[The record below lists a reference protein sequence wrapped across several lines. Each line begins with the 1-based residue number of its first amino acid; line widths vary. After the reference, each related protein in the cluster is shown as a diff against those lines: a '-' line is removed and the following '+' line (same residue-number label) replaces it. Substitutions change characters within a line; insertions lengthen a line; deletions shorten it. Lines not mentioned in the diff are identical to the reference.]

1 MIGKSGNGG
10 FAMITKKTIDQML
23 ALPDDKMAAM
33 LKLVLS
39 TAGAD
44 TSGLRFD
51 ERTVRRLR
59 AVLGELT
66 DGDLA
71 RISTLAERWRTGG

>member
-1 MIGKSGNGG
+1 ML
-10 FAMITKKTIDQML
+10 TKKTIDQML

-51 ERTVRRLR
+51 ERTARRLR
-59 AVLGELT
+59 AVLTELT